1 VSASKAS
8 AGPFKRHKTRHRGIT
23 YRVKADGTRTYYVY
37 AAGKHLAVEGGE
49 KEAVAK
55 QAELRGK
62 VARGGV
68 VAPRSVRFAELAEE
82 WFASKDK
89 LRPWTKSG
97 YRSALD
103 RVLLPRFGKRKI
115 AQITVDD
122 VLRLIH
128 DLERDG
134 LSRSTIYN
142 VLKPIS
148 GTFRYAAKKGFV
160 SQSPVAL
167 LDDGDKPRHRPH
179 ERREWTPEEIRAL
192 LAASRE
198 LASRPTARF
207 DYSLLLETAVRT
219 GLRLGELLGLQWRDI
234 DFDGALLVV
243 RRQWTR
249 TGEYSEP
256 KTAKGIRRIP
266 LAPALVKRLA
276 AHKLASRYSGDEDPV
291 FASAKGKPLSHRN
304 VAQRGF
310 QPAAI
315 EAGLVSA
322 DQPRLT
328 FHDLRHAF
336 ASIMIERGVSSTV
349 LANLMG
355 HTTSSTTERIYI
367 HLFNRQRSDERVRA
381 AMEEAMVL

>member
-1 VSASKAS
+1 
-8 AGPFKRHKTRHRGIT
+8 
-23 YRVKADGTRTYYVY
+23 
-37 AAGKHLAVEGGE
+37 
-49 KEAVAK
+49 
-55 QAELRGK
+55 
-62 VARGGV
+62 
-68 VAPRSVRFAELAEE
+68 
-82 WFASKDK
+82 
-89 LRPWTKSG
+89 
-97 YRSALD
+97 
-103 RVLLPRFGKRKI
+103 
-115 AQITVDD
+115 
-122 VLRLIH
+122 
-128 DLERDG
+128 
-134 LSRSTIYN
+134 
-142 VLKPIS
+142 
-148 GTFRYAAKKGFV
+148 
-160 SQSPVAL
+160 
-167 LDDGDKPRHRPH
+167 
-179 ERREWTPEEIRAL
+179 
-192 LAASRE
+192 
-198 LASRPTARF
+198 
-207 DYSLLLETAVRT
+207 
-219 GLRLGELLGLQWRDI
+219 LQWRDI